1 MGDETISLT
10 IDKDTKAELE
20 DIASALQR
28 SPEELIGQAVR
39 DLIDLHHWQVRRI
52 QEGIAAADIGD
63 YATDE
68 EVKAAVA
75 QWRG

>member
-1 MGDETISLT
+1 M
-10 IDKDTKAELE
+10 
-20 DIASALQR
+20 
-28 SPEELIGQAVR
+28 R

-52 QEGIAAADIGD
+52 QEGIAAADVDD